1 MRGGKIEFHALSKG
15 YYPGV
20 LLRPKQLSGITSIGF
35 WSGSGVQDWGLEPHR
50 NEGVEICFL
59 ETGNMVFRVE
69 DKDFNLSPGN
79 FTVTRPWQ
87 LHKLGAPN
95 IGPGRL
101 HWLILDV
108 GVRRPNQN
116 WRWPRWLTLTASDRE
131 ELSIKLRHNENPV
144 WESSP
149 EIASVFRGLSESVV
163 NWGRPHVESRMLTL
177 LNRLLLG
184 LLTALTEQQTHQN
197 PELTSRRRTVELFLR
212 DLAANRAACRESWTL
227 SDMAAH
233 CGMGVTAFSKHC
245 RELVN
250 NGAVE
255 YLNQCRLVHA
265 AHSLRAHP
273 ERPVTE
279 VAFECGFNSSQYFA
293 TVFAKHYKVNPTEYR
308 LRHLSENFHRHRL

>member
-1 MRGGKIEFHALSKG
+1 MRPDQL
-15 YYPGV
+15 PGV
-20 LLRPKQLSGITSIGF
+20 TSIGF
-35 WSGSGVQDWGLEPHR
+35 WSGSGTQDWGLEAHR

-59 ETGNMVFRVE
+59 ETGNMAFSVE
-69 DKDFNLSPGN
+69 AKNYELRSGS

-108 GVRRPNQN
+108 GVRRPNQE
-116 WRWPRWLTLTASDRE
+116 WCWPRWLTLTAIDRK

-149 EIASVFRGLSESVV
+149 EIAAVFRGLSESVF

-184 LLTALTEQQTHQN
+184 VLTALTDQQTHQN
-197 PELTSRRRTVELFLR
+197 PDLTSRRRTVELFLR
-212 DLAANRAACRESWTL
+212 DLAANRASCRESWTL
-227 SDMAAH
+227 SGMATH
-233 CGMGVTAFSKHC
+233 CGMGVTAFSKYC
-245 RELVN
+245 RELIN

-265 AHSLRAHP
+265 AQLLRAHP
-273 ERPVTE
+273 ERPVTAI
-279 VAFECGFNSSQYFA
+279 AFECGYNSSQYFA
-293 TVFAKHYKVNPTEYR
+293 TVFAKHYKTNPTEYR
-308 LRHLSENFHRHRL
+308 LRYSPETSRNNRH